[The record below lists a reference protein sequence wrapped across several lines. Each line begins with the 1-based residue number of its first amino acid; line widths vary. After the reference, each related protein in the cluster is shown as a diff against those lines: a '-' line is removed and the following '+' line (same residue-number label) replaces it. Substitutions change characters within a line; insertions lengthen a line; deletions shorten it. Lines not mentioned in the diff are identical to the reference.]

1 MDRDTGPATSHY
13 EAIYHSAQAAL
24 NSYGP
29 SIDAVGGWLS
39 LRYGDIFQVK
49 LNCNKALAQD

>member
-1 MDRDTGPATSHY
+1 MDRDTGPATAQH
-13 EAIYHSAQAAL
+13 EASYHSAQGAL

-29 SIDAVGGWLS
+29 SIDAGGGWLS

-49 LNCNKALAQD
+49 WNCNKALAQD